1 MKTNP
6 PFPLLPLFTL
16 FPLLLATPAPAQIL
30 SIGTEAQVPASAAGF
45 QAAPATAV
53 APSGGSLVVWQSAG
67 SGGQQD
73 TDVFARAF
81 GPDGAPLGPEF
92 LVNTYLPG
100 CQQNPDVAAA
110 PDGSFT
116 VVWQSEEQDGNG
128 SGVFFRRFSAGGT
141 ALTAETQVNS
151 TTAGDQRAPRVA
163 HDAAG
168 SFVFAWE
175 SFGQDGDG
183 WGVVARRFGVSGP
196 LSSEVTVPT
205 VTAGDQRHPDL
216 AFQPTGPVVFAWEST
231 DDEGSGIFLRRFEV
245 DLTTIGPSL
254 SVQAHAAAGFQS
266 FPSLGTDASGN
277 VIVLWEAASVG
288 AVDPVI
294 GPVIQ
299 ARRFDRFLAPVDT
312 VTQADAGSLG
322 PSSRP
327 AVESAGSGDFLALWE
342 GWSADQ
348 GGPGVVVQTF
358 DFREAPA
365 AGSGLVHASFLGE
378 QGRPALA
385 VSSSG
390 NFLAAWQS
398 LGQDG
403 DGSGVFSRR
412 FAFLGHDFHSIAPC
426 RIVDTRPGS
435 ALTSAADR
443 LFNLSSRLAA
453 CNIPE
458 TARALALNVAVT
470 GAEGNG
476 YVTLFPGD
484 APLPLASSIN
494 FRAGRLL
501 SNNALLPLARNGT
514 SNISARAVVE
524 GGGQVHL
531 ILDAGGYFE

>member
-1 MKTNP
+1 MKTRH
-6 PFPLLPLFTL
+6 LLLS
-16 FPLLLATPAPAQIL
+16 LLLATPAPAQIL
-30 SIGTEAQVPASAAGF
+30 SIGTETQVPASGAGF

-67 SGGQQD
+67 SGGLD

-92 LVNTYLPG
+92 LVNTHLPG

-116 VVWQSEEQDGNG
+116 VVWQSEGQDGNG

-141 ALTAETQVNS
+141 ALTAETQINS
-151 TTAGDQRAPRVA
+151 TTAGDQQAPRVA
-163 HDAAG
+163 HDVAG
-168 SFVFAWE
+168 SFVIAWE

-205 VTAGDQRHPDL
+205 ITAGDQRHPDL
-216 AFQPTGPVVFAWEST
+216 AFQPTGQVVFAWESPGN
-231 DDEGSGIFLRRFEV
+231 EGSGIFLRRFEA
-245 DLTTIGPSL
+245 DLTTIGPSP
-254 SVQAHAAAGFQS
+254 SVQAHVAAGFQS

-277 VIVLWEAASVG
+277 VIVLWEAASVD
-288 AVDPVI
+288 ADDPVI
-294 GPVIQ
+294 GPLVGPVIQ

-312 VTQADAGSLG
+312 EVQADAGSSG

-348 GGPGVVVQTF
+348 GGPGVVVQSF

-365 AGSGLVHASFLGE
+365 AGSGLVHASFPGE

-385 VSSSG
+385 VSPSG

-403 DGSGVFSRR
+403 DGSGVFARR

-426 RIVDTRPGS
+426 RIVDTRPSS

-470 GAEGNG
+470 GADGNG

-484 APLPLASSIN
+484 AAPPLASSIN
-494 FRAGRLL
+494 FRAGRVL

>member
-1 MKTNP
+1 MKTRL
-6 PFPLLPLFTL
+6 PLLIIL
-16 FPLLLATPAPAQIL
+16 PLLLATPAPAQIL
-30 SIGTEAQVPASAAGF
+30 SIGTETQVPASAAGF
-45 QAAPATAV
+45 QAAAPATAV
-53 APSGGSLVVWQSAG
+53 APSGGSLVVWQSTG
-67 SGGQQD
+67 SGGQD

-81 GPDGAPLGPEF
+81 APDGAPLGPEF

-116 VVWQSEEQDGNG
+116 VVWQSEGQDGNG
-128 SGVFFRRFSAGGT
+128 SGVFFRRFSAAGT

-163 HDAAG
+163 HDVTG
-168 SFVFAWE
+168 SFVIAWE

-183 WGVVARRFGVSGP
+183 WGVVARRFGASGP

-205 VTAGDQRHPDL
+205 VTAGAQRHPDL
-216 AFQPTGPVVFAWEST
+216 AFQPTGPVIFAWESPGS
-231 DDEGSGIFLRRFEV
+231 EGSGIFLRRFEA
-245 DLTTIGPSL
+245 DLTTIGSSP

-277 VIVLWEAASVG
+277 VIVLWEAASVDAAG
-288 AVDPVI
+288 S
-294 GPVIQ
+294 VIQ

-312 VTQADAGSLG
+312 TVQADAGSSG

-327 AVESAGSGDFLALWE
+327 VVESAGSGDFLALWE

-348 GGPGVVVQTF
+348 GGPGVVVQSF

-365 AGSGLVHASFLGE
+365 TGSGGLVHASFPGE

-385 VSSSG
+385 VSPSG
-390 NFLAAWQS
+390 NFLTAWQS

-403 DGSGVFSRR
+403 DGSGVFARR

-426 RIVDTRPGS
+426 RIVDTRPSS

-443 LFNLSSRLAA
+443 IFNLSSRLAA
-453 CNIPE
+453 CNIPA

-470 GAEGNG
+470 GADGNG

-484 APLPLASSIN
+484 AAPPLASSIN
-494 FRAGRLL
+494 FRAGRIL